1 MKKKLLSL
9 VVILSALISNAQVTL
24 VKEINDNTTSNSSP
38 ANLTVHNGQIFF
50 AADDSNGSNTPGG
63 ADLGKELWVTDGTS
77 TGTTFVKDIRT
88 GNSSSNPGN
97 LFTFNNKLYFTAF
110 DTSSE
115 LWTSD
120 GTEAGTTKVDL
131 MSAITGESPQ
141 RFVELD
147 GLAYFTVGGQPGSTT
162 GETVNKLVQWDG
174 VNDAVQVADVGAGY
188 EVILQSMIVFNN
200 QIFMYMNYSTDDAT
214 VGNELYAYNPTADTF
229 SLIKDIDTGTGDSSI
244 SNFTILGSTLYFEA
258 DNALWKTDGTT
269 AGTLAV
275 ASASTLAGIANLYAW
290 NNLLFFEGDD
300 ASNGDQLYVYN
311 PTLDTVTNISNIS
324 GSNNDHNPSDFE
336 AYNGYLYYSGASST
350 SSDKYLFRT
359 DGLTISQINA
369 TIKDIDEITLLGDV
383 LYFEGDNG
391 TTGNELYS
399 LDPSTLSVTNAQAEI
414 ISIYPN
420 PTSDYIMVPS
430 SLVTT
435 NYTIHDITGK
445 QVAQGLISSEKI
457 ELSLKSGMY
466 LLNIKTDLSS
476 ITKKLVVK

>member
-1 MKKKLLSL
+1 MKKQLLSI
-9 VVILSALISNAQVTL
+9 VAVAGALILNAQVTL
-24 VKEINDNTTSNSSP
+24 VKEINDAGSSNSSP

-50 AADDSNGSNTPGG
+50 SADDSNGSNTPGG
-63 ADLGKELWVTDGTS
+63 AHLGKELWVTDGTS

-131 MSAITGESPQ
+131 MSTITGESPQ

-188 EVILQSMIVFNN
+188 EVILQNMIVFNN
-200 QIFMYMNYSTDDAT
+200 QIFMYMNYSTEDAT

-258 DNALWKTDGTT
+258 DNSLWKTDGTT

-290 NNLLFFEGDD
+290 NDLLFFEGDD
-300 ASNGDQLYVYN
+300 GTNGDQLYVFN

-324 GSNNDHNPSDFE
+324 GSDNNHDPEDFT
-336 AYNGYLYYSGASST
+336 AYNGYVYYSGENGT
-350 SSDKYLFRT
+350 SSDKFLFRT
-359 DGLTISQINA
+359 DGVTVSQLDA
-369 TIKDIDEITLLGDV
+369 TIKEIDEVTVLNGM
-383 LYFEGDNG
+383 LYFEGNNG
-391 TTGNELYS
+391 STGKELYS
-399 LDPSTLSVTNAQAEI
+399 FDPSTLSVDNTQAEI
-414 ISIYPN
+414 ISVYPN
-420 PTSDYIMVPS
+420 PTSDYIMVPTT
-430 SLVTT
+430 LVNT
-435 NYTIHDITGK
+435 NYTIHDLSGK
-445 QVAQGLISSEKI
+445 QVSQGVISSEKI
-457 ELSLKSGMY
+457 ELNLNSGMY

-476 ITKKLVVK
+476 ITKKIMVK